1 MPKLKLPRDVGEA
14 LEPALAANSDHEA
27 LVASNGRLTYADLD
41 TEVEKAAA
49 ALAAEGLGR
58 GDVVATSLPNA
69 TDVVVT
75 FHAIARLGAV
85 WLGLNRNLAPPE
97 KRYILAD
104 AGAKVFLADPEVAD
118 QQSRWPE
125 IDDPLTIVVDGHSW
139 ADRLASTP
147 SRQYQRIRSDPFD
160 VAAIAY
166 TSGTT
171 GRPKGVIQ
179 THHNILLPGAVVSM
193 TRGFGPELRKGDC
206 AALTILNMQ
215 VTSTLLVAQAGG
227 TQVLIDQTDPLTIAR
242 WIRSEKVNVWFGVP
256 TLLQGLAKSHD
267 VQPDDLDTI
276 TEVWTGGTHLPAPTR
291 DEFTSRFGHRPLETY
306 GLTEVPTMVTMETLE
321 GPVAEGTS
329 GSVLPHLV
337 VEIRGDDGGT
347 LPVGEQGL
355 ITIRAQKIGE
365 WANLY
370 RPMLGYLN
378 NPEATA
384 ATVVDGT
391 LITGDIGYLDESG
404 HLFVTDR
411 KSALILR
418 GGANIYPAE
427 VERVLLGATGVKGVA
442 VVGFPDERLGHRV
455 AAAIETD
462 SGADLDVAKLT
473 ELCSRELAY
482 YKVPERW
489 RFAILPRNAMGK
501 VVRKDIENWF
511 SST

>member
-1 MPKLKLPRDVGEA
+1 M
-14 LEPALAANSDHEA
+14 
-27 LVASNGRLTYADLD
+27 ASNGRLTYADLD

-171 GRPKGVIQ
+171 GRPKGVVQ

-256 TLLQGLAKSHD
+256 TLLQGLAKSATFSLMIST
-267 VQPDDLDTI
+267 PSPKYGP
-276 TEVWTGGTHLPAPTR
+276 EVLICQRRRAMSSRPAS
-291 DEFTSRFGHRPLETY
+291 D
-306 GLTEVPTMVTMETLE
+306 
-321 GPVAEGTS
+321 
-329 GSVLPHLV
+329 
-337 VEIRGDDGGT
+337 
-347 LPVGEQGL
+347 
-355 ITIRAQKIGE
+355 
-365 WANLY
+365 
-370 RPMLGYLN
+370 
-378 NPEATA
+378 
-384 ATVVDGT
+384 
-391 LITGDIGYLDESG
+391 
-404 HLFVTDR
+404 TDR
-411 KSALILR
+411 LKRMALRKSQPWSPWKPSR
-418 GGANIYPAE
+418 GQWRREQAGQCFHISSWKYEAM
-427 VERVLLGATGVKGVA
+427 T
-442 VVGFPDERLGHRV
+442 VGPCQL
-455 AAAIETD
+455 
-462 SGADLDVAKLT
+462 
-473 ELCSRELAY
+473 
-482 YKVPERW
+482 
-489 RFAILPRNAMGK
+489 
-501 VVRKDIENWF
+501 ENRG
-511 SST
+511 